1 MVVIWGGNYSLMKRA
16 FRDMAPLAFNAL
28 RLSLGSALLL
38 AAIRFVRQR
47 VRDEAGSLSSTFYTA
62 DPLTPAD
69 RWTLVWLGLIGH
81 TGYQLCFAIGV
92 SLTTA
97 SNGALIIGISPV
109 VVGLVSAAIGHER
122 LSGLHWLGVLLSA
135 VGVGFV
141 VGHGASFGGGTWRGD
156 LLMLIAVL
164 CWTAYTIGGG
174 RLMTRHSPLY
184 VTGVTMAI
192 GTVPYVLLAIPS
204 LWRTDWAAIS
214 AFTWAALVISAALA
228 LAFCYI
234 VWYAGVRTLGPSR
247 TAIYSNV
254 IPIVAIVIAAVFL
267 HEPLTGVKI
276 AGAAAVLAGVLLTRR
291 AARLKA

>member
-1 MVVIWGGNYSLMKRA
+1 MVGIWGGNYSLMKRA

-38 AAIRFVRQR
+38 AAIRYVRR
-47 VRDEAGSLSSTFYTA
+47 VVLADGGTTSSTFYTDA
-62 DPLTPAD
+62 PLTPRD
-69 RWTLVWLGLIGH
+69 RWTLVWLGLVGH
-81 TGYQLCFAIGV
+81 TGYQLCFAQGV
-92 SLTTA
+92 SLTSA
-97 SNGALIIGISPV
+97 SNGALIIGVSPIA
-109 VVGLVSAAIGHER
+109 VGLASAAIGHER

-156 LLMLIAVL
+156 LLMLLAVL

-174 RLMTRHSPLY
+174 QLMARHSPLY

-204 LWRTDWAAIS
+204 LWRTDWAAVS
-214 AFTWAALVISAALA
+214 AFTWGALVVSAALA

-254 IPIVAIVIAAVFL
+254 IPIVAIVSAAAFL

-291 AARLKA
+291 AARKQA